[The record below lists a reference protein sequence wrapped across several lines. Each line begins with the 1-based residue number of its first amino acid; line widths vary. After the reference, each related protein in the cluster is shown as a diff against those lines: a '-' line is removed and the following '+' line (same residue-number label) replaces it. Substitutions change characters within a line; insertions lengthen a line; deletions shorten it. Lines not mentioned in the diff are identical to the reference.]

1 MDLKNGNKV
10 NMEQSGLI
18 STGQSENV
26 DAQAE
31 QPVNALYDPERDD
44 AGTQSAERTSM
55 QSRKKL
61 LEEGANSFAGFL
73 YWTHVIGVIFL
84 IVGFVAP
91 GWLTIKTRQTVLE
104 EYGTSLTSKLV
115 FQDYSLW
122 YITQCTFSDDV
133 MICDSITYR
142 LINAALRGTCGS
154 CHKLRINEYE
164 TESFMV
170 YSGAGL
176 VFSYGEFVRAQV
188 LYTLGIL
195 IAVGSFREFRSI
207 RINIKKAIDVNMTT
221 KAWVFLLLTE
231 SLCGAYFLAASILD
245 ANIDISSLFCFLS
258 SVYVSFDELQ
268 HREWGSNAGWIRV
281 SCVRRDTDGVGDLY
295 DPSSNHLLQEQQEC
309 LSLLFRN
316 GVRET

>member
-231 SLCGAYFLAASILD
+231 SLCACFVSYPAFMFLLMNFNIESGVQTPVGSVLAVLGGILM
-245 ANIDISSLFCFLS
+245 ALVTFTI
-258 SVYVSFDELQ
+258 
-268 HREWGSNAGWIRV
+268 
-281 SCVRRDTDGVGDLY
+281 
-295 DPSSNHLLQEQQEC
+295 LLQIICCRNNKNVYLCYSEMESEKPNPEDDEC
-309 LSLLFRN
+309 DI
-316 GVRET
+316 